1 MQSDICCLQEV
12 QAEHFPV
19 YIEPFLKSKNYEIIY
34 GKKRDPLPDGSLLAV
49 DRSLFSV
56 VSSEIV
62 QMYHHE
68 YCRTGQIGVV
78 AVLKHKPTGKKL
90 IVATTHLAFNPYRGD
105 WKLKQSIHLIAE
117 ITKQIELTGDSS
129 IPVIICGDLN
139 SLPNSIIISYFANRQ
154 TELSD
159 IPSQRLSGQTLPKF
173 DYYRKKH
180 GIPGNTLIDSTKLEY
195 CGLSKESKYLDEN
208 QSQAIFEDLI
218 DGNANPNNDFILSKS
233 MTLKSAY
240 QNAEKATSCVGN
252 GQSDCVD
259 YIFYSPDILLSGR
272 LEQPDELNELPDDI
286 HGSDHL
292 PLAIDFSFG

>member
-1 MQSDICCLQEV
+1 
-12 QAEHFPV
+12 
-19 YIEPFLKSKNYEIIY
+19 
-34 GKKRDPLPDGSLLAV
+34 
-49 DRSLFSV
+49 
-56 VSSEIV
+56 
-62 QMYHHE
+62 MYHHE
-68 YCRTGQIGVV
+68 HCKTGQIGVV
-78 AVLKHKPTGKKL
+78 AVLKHKPTGKRL

-117 ITKQIELTGDSS
+117 ITKQIELSGDSRNAFPEIRIFEPPLKTRKQRLFVPELLKQWKTHES

-139 SLPNSIIISYFANRQ
+139 SLPNSIIISYFANRE

-159 IPSQRLSGQTLPKF
+159 IPSQRLSGQTLPQF

-180 GIPGNTLIDSTKLEY
+180 GIPGNALIDSTKLEY

-208 QSQAIFEDLI
+208 QSQSVFEDLI
-218 DGNANPNNDFILSKS
+218 DGNSNPNNNFILSKS
-233 MTLKSAY
+233 MAFKSAY

-259 YIFYSPDILLSGR
+259 YIFYSPDILVSGR
-272 LEQPDELNELPDDI
+272 LEQPDELSELPDEI

-292 PLAIDFSFG
+292 PLAIDFSFAQPIRSHGSGILTS